1 MNVNRKC
8 LNYILQS
15 VIMVCLL
22 NMIGRLAMHLWG
34 YNLMFALTASMIFV
48 LIIDIATAL
57 VWRWVASKHPNMMPS
72 FITGVSGV
80 RFLGALL
87 MLLIG
92 YLVLGIDGMSSFIVV
107 FFVYYLA
114 SIIHHSIFFSRVS
127 KQL

>member
-22 NMIGRLAMHLWG
+22 NMIGRLAMHQWG

-48 LIIDIATAL
+48 LVIDIATAL

-80 RFLGALL
+80 RFLGVLL

-92 YLVLGIDGMSSFIVV
+92 YLVLGNDGMSSFIVV

-114 SIIHHSIFFSRVS
+114 SIIHHAIFFSRVS